1 MIYVFLIQRAYS
13 FTCITK
19 KSLLLHLDHNF
30 EDNTRKNLGLLSWRT
45 IHQSPAFLLAPKP
58 LCLRVQGLTHSQ
70 AQLCQR
76 YFDHMPV
83 ISIGA
88 KLGIY
93 ECQRQ
98 FRFRHWNCSSDNEAS
113 AFGPVTLT

>member
-1 MIYVFLIQRAYS
+1 MYCS
-13 FTCITK
+13 FP
-19 KSLLLHLDHNF
+19 
-30 EDNTRKNLGLLSWRT
+30 ERNLGLLSWRT

-113 AFGPVTLT
+113 AFGPVTLTENLKQNHPFSSLTGQYD

>member
-1 MIYVFLIQRAYS
+1 MNTEQTVLFS
-13 FTCITK
+13 IT
-19 KSLLLHLDHNF
+19 SSSW
-30 EDNTRKNLGLLSWRT
+30 NLGLLSWRT

-113 AFGPVTLT
+113 AFGPVTLTG